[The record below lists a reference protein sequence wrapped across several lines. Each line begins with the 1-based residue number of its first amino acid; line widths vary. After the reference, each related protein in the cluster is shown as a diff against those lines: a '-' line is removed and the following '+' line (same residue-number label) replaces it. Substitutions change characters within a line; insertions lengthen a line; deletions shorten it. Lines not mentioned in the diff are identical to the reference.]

1 MKKIKDDD
9 MLPEYDFSNGVR
21 GKHYRQMQRGYTIT
35 IFNPDGTATVKRVKP
50 DKDAVY
56 LEPDVKKYFPN
67 SVSVNKAL
75 RSLIEIAPRRRKT
88 AAPKRGGHKKIV

>member
-1 MKKIKDDD
+1 MKKAATKNDG
-9 MLPEYDFSNGVR
+9 MLPEYDFSNGGR
-21 GKHYRQMQRGYTIT
+21 GKHYRQMQQGYTIT
-35 IFNPDGTATVKRVKP
+35 IFNPDGTITVKHVKP

-75 RSLIEIAPRRRKT
+75 RSLIGIAPRRKEGNIR
-88 AAPKRGGHKKIV
+88 R

>member
-1 MKKIKDDD
+1 MAKSCE

-21 GKHYRQMQRGYTIT
+21 GKHYRQMQRGHTIT
-35 IFNPDGTATVKRVKP
+35 IFNPDGTTTIKHVKP

-56 LEPDVKKYFPN
+56 LEPDVKRYFPN
-67 SVSVNKAL
+67 SVLVNKAL

-88 AAPKRGGHKKIV
+88 AAPKRGKHKKMV